1 MVSGRVREYGFDYM
15 GLLAIGFRELHHVTV
30 IVFDKTNPDERRRLD
45 KLFNLLVQEAA
56 AEGYGEYR
64 THIQYMDAI
73 AGTYKWNDNALL
85 KMQQTIKDAL
95 DPKGILA
102 PGKSGIWPKHLR
114 VGKQS

>member
-30 IVFDKTNPDERRRLD
+30 IVYDKTNPDERQRLD

-64 THIQYMDAI
+64 THIEAFAAQNHQGESHPDR
-73 AGTYKWNDNALL
+73 AGAH
-85 KMQQTIKDAL
+85 
-95 DPKGILA
+95 PPVCGE
-102 PGKSGIWPKHLR
+102 G
-114 VGKQS
+114 